1 LFRLFFLA
9 CIAAAIAGCS
19 QSGRLEDK
27 QRAQEL
33 WAARQQALLDLDSW
47 DVHARAALKLESG
60 VYNIGIRWQRQAE
73 TSTILLEAPFGQG
86 VFRIESDAVGKY
98 RLRLPDGRVFED
110 SSAEALL
117 EKMIGWSLPI
127 SGLDY
132 WIRGLPRP
140 SSDYSHRLDEGG
152 RARSIDQ
159 DQWSIGYLDY
169 FARQENLQLPR
180 RVRLLSDKVTLKLI
194 IERWQQ
200 PTSDAS
206 PSDLFPTF
214 N

>member
-1 LFRLFFLA
+1 M
-9 CIAAAIAGCS
+9 AAIAGCS
-19 QSGRLEDK
+19 QSGRLEDQ

-33 WAARQQALLDLDSW
+33 WAGRQQALLEFDSW

-86 VFRIESDAVGKY
+86 VFRIESDAIGKY

-140 SSDYSHRLDEGG
+140 DSVYSHRLDEGG

-180 RVRLLSDKVTLKLI
+180 RVKLVSDKVTLKLI

>member
-1 LFRLFFLA
+1 M
-9 CIAAAIAGCS
+9 AAIAGCS
-19 QSGRLEDK
+19 QSGRLEDQ

-33 WAARQQALLDLDSW
+33 WAGRQQALLEFDSW

-98 RLRLPDGRVFED
+98 RLRLLDGRVFED

-140 SSDYSHRLDEGG
+140 GSDYSHRLDEGG
-152 RARSIDQ
+152 RARSINQ

-180 RVRLLSDKVTLKLI
+180 RVKLVSDNVTLKLI

>member
-1 LFRLFFLA
+1 M
-9 CIAAAIAGCS
+9 AAIAGCS

-33 WAARQQALLDLDSW
+33 WAARQQALLDFDSW

-86 VFRIESDAVGKY
+86 VFRIESEAIGKY

-140 SSDYSHRLDEGG
+140 DSGYSHRLDEGG

-180 RVRLLSDKVTLKLI
+180 RVKLLSDKVTLKLI

-200 PTSDAS
+200 PKSDAS

>member
-1 LFRLFFLA
+1 V
-9 CIAAAIAGCS
+9 AIAGCS
-19 QSGRLEDK
+19 QSGRLADQ
-27 QRAQEL
+27 QRAQAL
-33 WAARQQALLDLDSW
+33 WEARQQALLDLDTW
-47 DVHARAALKLESG
+47 DVHARSALKLETG

-73 TSTILLEAPFGQG
+73 NSTILLEAPFGQG
-86 VFRIESDAVGKY
+86 VFRIESDASGKY
-98 RLRLPDGRVFED
+98 RLRLPDGRVFAN

-117 EKMIGWSLPI
+117 EDMIGWSLPI
-127 SGLDY
+127 SGLEY
-132 WIRGLPRP
+132 WIRGVPRP
-140 SSDYSHRLDEGG
+140 GSDYSHRLDPEG
-152 RARSIDQ
+152 RARSINQ

-180 RVRLLSDKVTLKLI
+180 RVKLVSDDVTFKLI

-200 PTSDAS
+200 VTIDAS

>member
-1 LFRLFFLA
+1 MFRLFFLA

-86 VFRIESDAVGKY
+86 VFRIESNAVGKY

-140 SSDYSHRLDEGG
+140 DSDYSHRLDEGG

-180 RVRLLSDKVTLKLI
+180 RVRLESDKVTLKLI

-200 PTSDAS
+200 RASDAS

>member
-1 LFRLFFLA
+1 LFRLFFLV

-33 WAARQQALLDLDSW
+33 WVARQQALLDLDSW
-47 DVHARAALKLESG
+47 DVHARAALKLESE
-60 VYNIGIRWQRQAE
+60 VYNIGIHWQRQAE

-86 VFRIESDAVGKY
+86 VIRIESDAVGKY

-127 SGLDY
+127 SGLEY

-140 SSDYSHRLDEGG
+140 GSDYSHRLDEGG

-180 RVRLLSDKVTLKLI
+180 RVKLLSDKVTLKLI

>member
-9 CIAAAIAGCS
+9 CIAMAIAGCS
-19 QSGRLEDK
+19 QFGQLADK

-33 WAARQQALLDLDSW
+33 WAARQQALLNLDSW
-47 DVHARAALKLESG
+47 DVHARAAIKLEVA

-73 TSTILLEAPFGQG
+73 NSTILLEAPFGQG
-86 VFRIESDAVGKY
+86 VFRIESDASGKY
-98 RLRLPDGRVFED
+98 RLRLPDGRVFEN

-117 EKMIGWSLPI
+117 EDMIGWSLPI
-127 SGLDY
+127 SGLEY

-140 SSDYSHRLDEGG
+140 DSDYSHRLDEGG
-152 RARSIDQ
+152 RARSINQ

-180 RVRLLSDKVTLKLI
+180 RVKLLSDKVTLKLI

>member
-1 LFRLFFLA
+1 LFRLLFLA
-9 CIAAAIAGCS
+9 CIAVAIAGCS
-19 QSGRLEDK
+19 LSGRLADK

-33 WAARQQALLDLDSW
+33 WAARQQALLDYDSW

-73 TSTILLEAPFGQG
+73 NSTILLEAPLGQG
-86 VFRIESDAVGKY
+86 VFRIESDASGKY
-98 RLRLPDGRVFED
+98 RLRLPDGRVFEN

-127 SGLDY
+127 SGLEY

-140 SSDYSHRLDEGG
+140 DSDYSHRLDQGG
-152 RARSIDQ
+152 RARSINQ
-159 DQWSIGYLDY
+159 DQWDIGYLDY
-169 FARQENLQLPR
+169 FTLQENLQLPR
-180 RVRLLSDKVTLKLI
+180 RVKLVSDNVTLKLI
-194 IERWQQ
+194 IERWQES
-200 PTSDAS
+200 TIDAS